1 MRSLHTF
8 LLISDAIVHS
18 YYDRVTTVTGFAHP
32 EGSMHQFC
40 RQHLEVHRNAEIKL
54 VCSESYYDR
63 LLRYAADQWS
73 TLQRVAPCL
82 TLQNVCSGTYGELG
96 LNACTK
102 DTAAPDHCLCCDHV
116 ILLQTHH
123 RPGEERYNYTRTEFR
138 CDTLSIIQHAL
149 A

>member
-18 YYDRVTTVTGFAHP
+18 YYDGVTTVTGFAHP

-63 LLRYAADQWS
+63 LLLYAADQWS

-96 LNACTK
+96 LNTQQSWG
-102 DTAAPDHCLCCDHV
+102 TLRY
-116 ILLQTHH
+116 ILRMLQLLLTEAIRHAH
-123 RPGEERYNYTRTEFR
+123 YAVTPLRYTRSTK
-138 CDTLSIIQHAL
+138 L
-149 A
+149 